1 MGKWS
6 KCRIRLTNIVSM
18 AEVDSVVMS
27 FHVMTEF
34 QLPGYK
40 EALLMKGGLPT
51 NMKMYMTLACVEVF
65 NIFSLVVVV
74 VFLVLVGVLV
84 PA

>member
-1 MGKWS
+1 
-6 KCRIRLTNIVSM
+6 
-18 AEVDSVVMS
+18 
-27 FHVMTEF
+27 MTEF

-74 VFLVLVGVLV
+74 VFLALVGVLV